1 MNLIRKTILFC
12 LASIMTMPVTQA
24 NEREELLELKNTI
37 TNLIDE
43 LVTAGVLE
51 EEKADLMKQTA
62 AAKAKVQAAEEAAA
76 EAEAE
81 TEQQLADSEAVR
93 VQYVPE
99 HVKQEIRDS
108 VRAELRQEVVGDVMS
123 QAKNER
129 WGVPDALPEWVNRL
143 KLSGDMRLREQGDFH
158 SDDNELDSNDDGF
171 RDVAPDFLAL
181 NDAQKNIDTTL
192 VTTPPASGQNPNEF
206 FEERERS
213 RDRLRERFR
222 LGLDAEITT
231 NFKAGLRLTTGNI
244 KDPVSTNQTLGNT
257 GERFDVQL
265 DRAFIKFTDLD
276 YDAYPWLTFYGGRFK
291 NPFYSTNL
299 VYDKDLNFQGAAL
312 KFKHNLAGGNSLMDI
327 EDESKTLFFTVGAF
341 PLDEF
346 EVSSNDKWL
355 FGGQLGSEL
364 IFDDQSSLKFAF
376 SYYDYHR
383 TRGKRN
389 QFHNSALLGNIDFQ
403 TFDFTAPE
411 FLQGGN
417 TMFDIR
423 NDNEADSA
431 LYALAPDYNLFNFT
445 ASYGW
450 TGLAPVHVIFTG
462 DFVKN
467 FGYNKSEILRR
478 ISEGGNGAAQVY
490 QDRVL
495 NSTGSALAIPESQLE
510 ERTLGYNIKLT
521 VGWPSVLLKG
531 RWQVF
536 GGYKY
541 IQRDAVLDAFTDS
554 DFHLGGT
561 NAKGFVLGG
570 KYGINENA
578 WLRGRWFST
587 DSIDGPGIGIDI
599 LQIDLNA
606 RF

>member
-1 MNLIRKTILFC
+1 MKLIRKTILFC
-12 LASIMTMPVTQA
+12 LASIMAMPVTQA

-143 KLSGDMRLREQGDFH
+143 KLSGDIRLRHQTDLF
-158 SDDNELDSNDDGF
+158 SDANDLDTNGDGF
-171 RDVAPDFLAL
+171 RDVEPDFLAL
-181 NDAQKNIDTTL
+181 NEAQ
-192 VTTPPASGQNPNEF
+192 QNLATAATVQQDPNEF
-206 FEERERS
+206 FEERERT
-213 RDRLRERFR
+213 RDRLRERVR
-222 LGLDAEITT
+222 LGIDAEVTT
-231 NFKAGLRLTTGNI
+231 NLKFGARITTGNI
-244 KDPVSTNQTLGNT
+244 RDPVSTNQTLGNT

-265 DRAFIKFTDLD
+265 DRAFIKYTDLN

-291 NPFYSTNL
+291 NPFYSSDL
-299 VYDKDLNFQGAAL
+299 VYDSDLNFQGLA
-312 KFKHNLAGGNSLMDI
+312 FRYQYNLAGSDSLMDLQ
-327 EDESKTLFFTVGAF
+327 DDSKTLFMTLGAF

-346 EVSSNDKWL
+346 EVSADDKWL
-355 FGGQLGSEL
+355 FGGQLGSE
-364 IFDDQSSLKFAF
+364 ITFDDQSKFTFAI

-383 TRGKRN
+383 IRGRRNVARDGAGTRV
-389 QFHNSALLGNIDFQ
+389 SFQ
-403 TFDFTAPE
+403 KFDFTAPE

-423 NDNEADSA
+423 NDFDTVDPTIPLDTA
-431 LYALAPDYNLFNFT
+431 LYALAPDFNLLNFT
-445 ASYGW
+445 GSYGW
-450 TGLAPVHVIFTG
+450 TGLAPVHLVFTG

-467 FGYNKSEILRR
+467 IGYDKDEIIDR
-478 ISEGGNGAAQVY
+478 INEGGNGTAQVF
-490 QDRVL
+490 QDQL
-495 NSTGSALAIPESQLE
+495 LSDPASQLE
-510 ERTLGYNIKLT
+510 SRTLGYSLKLT
-521 VGWPSVLLKG
+521 AGWPSVLLKG

-541 IQRDAVLDAFTDS
+541 IQRDAVLDAFNDS

-561 NAKGFVLGG
+561 NAKGFIIGG
-570 KYGINENA
+570 KYGINDNA
-578 WLRGRWFST
+578 WLRGRWMST
-587 DSIDGPGIGIDI
+587 DSIDGPDVGIDI
-599 LQIDLNA
+599 LQFDFNA